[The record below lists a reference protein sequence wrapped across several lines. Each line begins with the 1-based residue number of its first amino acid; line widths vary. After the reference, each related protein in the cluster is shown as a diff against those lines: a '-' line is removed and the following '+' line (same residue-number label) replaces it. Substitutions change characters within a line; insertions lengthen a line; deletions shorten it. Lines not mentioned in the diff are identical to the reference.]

1 MCRCPMGEL
10 RPDPSPLHPNEPT
23 AALIPQKCNGTTT
36 LLTSKKVLSVALV
49 GLWVMRNLM
58 FL

>member
-1 MCRCPMGEL
+1 MGEL
-10 RPDPSPLHPNEPT
+10 PRDPSPLHPSEPT